1 MISGRVLCV
10 SVWSRA
16 VSLLFPPC
24 GKTRNR
30 GFLNDDR
37 KYRSDRSMTVP
48 SDPVPG
54 KPRRFNRWYW
64 AGGVSVILSVA
75 IGLLVFSLGWKV
87 AIPLLETRASA
98 AVGRQVKIESLEV
111 HPGRTATI
119 VLHGLRIAGPDG
131 FNVPDVATADRVTVV
146 FEAAT
151 WFRTR
156 KIVLPRIEIE
166 QPSLDLIQTGL
177 GHDNWTFPALAADP
191 NGSSME
197 IGDLVI
203 TGGAGHLEVAEPA
216 ADVALTF
223 ATGGPQGERTL
234 IVDAQGMYARQPIS
248 VKAVGGALLNLTE
261 TDKPYPVDITLANG
275 PTRATVKGTVK
286 DPLAWAGAELSLTLS
301 GPDME
306 LLYPLTGIP
315 IPKTPPY
322 TVSGKLDFANNR
334 VAFSGIK
341 GKVGSSDLN
350 GALDVDLRGARP
362 LLTGALNSRQ
372 VDMQDLAGF
381 IGSEPGRT
389 STPGQTAR
397 QIEDVRRAEANPKLL
412 PTRTISVPKLLSMD
426 IHIQYRG
433 DKVVGKDAP
442 FDAIAV
448 TLDINAGHIRLD
460 PLHLAVGGGTVAGY
474 IDLNPIGNALNAD
487 VDVRMA
493 HVNLG
498 GFLAKAGLGSGQG
511 PVNGLIRLKGR
522 GASMAEIVG
531 HGEGAFQIVMP
542 AGGQVNA
549 LLIDLSGGEVPSA
562 LLALIGIP
570 SKESIRCMVADFVLH
585 DGILASRMLAV
596 DTADHIVTGGG
607 RIDLTK
613 ELVEMH
619 LRTDAKHFTIGKLG
633 APIAIYGPF
642 KKLSYGLDADA
653 IFRDAGGLGLLFPKS
668 AILPTI
674 AFGVGDDSPCAP
686 KQR

>member
-1 MISGRVLCV
+1 
-10 SVWSRA
+10 
-16 VSLLFPPC
+16 
-24 GKTRNR
+24 
-30 GFLNDDR
+30 
-37 KYRSDRSMTVP
+37 MTVP
-48 SDPVPG
+48 PDPVPG
-54 KPRRFNRWYW
+54 KPRRINRWYL
-64 AGGVSVILSVA
+64 AGGVFVFLAGA
-75 IGLLVFSLGWKV
+75 IGLLVFSLGWSLV
-87 AIPLLETRASA
+87 LPLLETRASA
-98 AVGRQVKIESLEV
+98 ALGRQVKIESLEV

-119 VLHGLRIAGPDG
+119 VMHGLRIAGPDG
-131 FNVPDVATADRVTVV
+131 FNGPDVATAVRATVE
-146 FEAAT
+146 FEAET
-151 WFRTR
+151 WLRTR
-156 KIVLPRIEIE
+156 KIVLPRIEVE
-166 QPSLDLIQTGL
+166 QPSLNLIQTSF
-177 GHDNWTFPALAADP
+177 GHDNWTFPALAADS
-191 NGSSME
+191 NGPSME

-203 TGGAGHLEVAEPA
+203 TGGTGHLQVMEPA

-223 ATGGPQGERTL
+223 ATGGPAGERTL
-234 IVDAQGMYARQPIS
+234 MVDAQGMYARQPIA
-248 VKAVGGALLNLTE
+248 VKAVGGALLNLTD

-275 PTRATVKGTVK
+275 PTRATLKGTVK
-286 DPLAWAGAELSLTLS
+286 DPLAGAGADLSLTLS
-301 GPDME
+301 GPNME

-322 TVSGKLDFANNR
+322 TVSGKLDYANNR
-334 VAFSGIK
+334 IAFGGIK

-350 GALDVDLRGARP
+350 GALAMDLRGAQP
-362 LLTGALNSRQ
+362 LLTGTLNSRQ

-389 STPGQTAR
+389 NTPGQTAR
-397 QIEDVRRAEANPKLL
+397 QVEDVRRAEANPKLL

-426 IHIQYRG
+426 IHLQYRG

-448 TLDINAGHIRLD
+448 TLDIKAGHIRLD
-460 PLHLAVGGGTVAGY
+460 PLNLKVSGGTVAGY
-474 IDLNPIGNALNAD
+474 IDLNPIGNALSAD

-498 GFLAKAGLGSGQG
+498 GLLAKAGLGSGQG
-511 PVNGLIRLKGR
+511 PVNGLVRLKGR

-531 HGEGAFQIVMP
+531 HGEGALQIVMP

-549 LLIDLSGGEVPSA
+549 LLIDLSGGEIPSA

-570 SKESIRCMVADFVLH
+570 SKESIRCLVADFALH
-585 DGILASRMLAV
+585 DGILASRTLAV
-596 DTADHIVTGGG
+596 DTTDHIVTGGG

-619 LRTDAKHFTIGKLG
+619 LRTDVKHFTIGKLG
-633 APIAIYGPF
+633 TPITIYGPF
-642 KKLSYGLDADA
+642 KKLSYGLDGDA
-653 IFRDAGGLGLLFPKS
+653 IFRDAGGLGLLFPKT

-686 KQR
+686 KKQ

>member
-1 MISGRVLCV
+1 
-10 SVWSRA
+10 
-16 VSLLFPPC
+16 
-24 GKTRNR
+24 
-30 GFLNDDR
+30 
-37 KYRSDRSMTVP
+37 MTVP
-48 SDPVPG
+48 PDPVPG
-54 KPRRFNRWYW
+54 KPRRINRWYL
-64 AGGVSVILSVA
+64 AGGVFVFLAGA
-75 IGLLVFSLGWKV
+75 IGLLVFSLGWSLV
-87 AIPLLETRASA
+87 LPLLETRASA
-98 AVGRQVKIESLEV
+98 ALGRQVKIESLEV

-119 VLHGLRIAGPDG
+119 VMHGLRIASPDG
-131 FNVPDVATADRVTVV
+131 FNGPDVATAVRATVE
-146 FEAAT
+146 FEAET
-151 WFRTR
+151 WLRTR
-156 KIVLPRIEIE
+156 KIVLPRIEVE
-166 QPSLDLIQTGL
+166 QPSLNLIQTSF
-177 GHDNWTFPALAADP
+177 GHDNWTFPALAADSNEP
-191 NGSSME
+191 SRE

-203 TGGAGHLEVAEPA
+203 TGGTGHLQVMEPA

-223 ATGGPQGERTL
+223 ATGGPAGERTL
-234 IVDAQGMYARQPIS
+234 MVDAQGMYARQPIA
-248 VKAVGGALLNLTE
+248 VKAVGGALLNLTD

-275 PTRATVKGTVK
+275 PTRATLKGTVK
-286 DPLAWAGAELSLTLS
+286 DPLAGTGADLSLTLS
-301 GPDME
+301 GPNME

-322 TVSGKLDFANNR
+322 TVSGKLDYANNR
-334 VAFSGIK
+334 IAFGGIK

-350 GALDVDLRGARP
+350 GALAMDLRGAQP
-362 LLTGALNSRQ
+362 LLTGTLNSRQ

-389 STPGQTAR
+389 NTPGQTAR
-397 QIEDVRRAEANPKLL
+397 QVDDVRRAEANPKLL

-426 IHIQYRG
+426 IHLQYRG

-448 TLDINAGHIRLD
+448 TLDIKAGHIRLD
-460 PLHLAVGGGTVAGY
+460 PLNLKVSGGTVAGY
-474 IDLNPIGNALNAD
+474 IDLNPIGNALSAD

-498 GFLAKAGLGSGQG
+498 GLLAKAGLGSGQG
-511 PVNGLIRLKGR
+511 PVNGLVRLKGR

-531 HGEGAFQIVMP
+531 HGEGALQIVMP

-549 LLIDLSGGEVPSA
+549 LLIDLSGGEIPSA

-570 SKESIRCMVADFVLH
+570 SKESIRCLVADFALH
-585 DGILASRMLAV
+585 DGILASRTLAV
-596 DTADHIVTGGG
+596 DTTDHIVTGGG

-619 LRTDAKHFTIGKLG
+619 LRTDVKHFTIGKLG
-633 APIAIYGPF
+633 TPITIYGPF
-642 KKLSYGLDADA
+642 KKLSYGLDGDA
-653 IFRDAGGLGLLFPKS
+653 IFRDAGGLGLLFPKT

-686 KQR
+686 KKQ

>member
-1 MISGRVLCV
+1 
-10 SVWSRA
+10 
-16 VSLLFPPC
+16 
-24 GKTRNR
+24 
-30 GFLNDDR
+30 
-37 KYRSDRSMTVP
+37 MTVP
-48 SDPVPG
+48 PDPVPG
-54 KPRRFNRWYW
+54 KPRRINRWYL
-64 AGGVSVILSVA
+64 AGGVFVFLAGA
-75 IGLLVFSLGWKV
+75 IGLLVFSLGWSLV
-87 AIPLLETRASA
+87 LPLLETRASA
-98 AVGRQVKIESLEV
+98 ALGRQVKIESLEV

-119 VLHGLRIAGPDG
+119 VMHGLRIAGPDG
-131 FNVPDVATADRVTVV
+131 FNGPDVATAVRATVE
-146 FEAAT
+146 FEAET
-151 WFRTR
+151 WLRTR
-156 KIVLPRIEIE
+156 KIVLPRIEVE
-166 QPSLDLIQTGL
+166 QPSLNLIQTSF
-177 GHDNWTFPALAADP
+177 GHDNWTFPALAADSNEP
-191 NGSSME
+191 SRE

-203 TGGAGHLEVAEPA
+203 TGGTGHLQVMEPA

-223 ATGGPQGERTL
+223 ATGGPAGERTL
-234 IVDAQGMYARQPIS
+234 MVDAQGMYARQPIA
-248 VKAVGGALLNLTE
+248 VKAVGGALLNLTD

-275 PTRATVKGTVK
+275 PTRATLKGTVK
-286 DPLAWAGAELSLTLS
+286 DPLAGAGADLSLTLS
-301 GPDME
+301 GPNME

-322 TVSGKLDFANNR
+322 TVSGKLDYANNR
-334 VAFSGIK
+334 IAFGGIK

-350 GALDVDLRGARP
+350 GALAMDLRGAQP
-362 LLTGALNSRQ
+362 LLTGTLNSRQ

-389 STPGQTAR
+389 NTPGQTAR
-397 QIEDVRRAEANPKLL
+397 QVDDVRRAEANPKLL

-426 IHIQYRG
+426 IHLQYRG

-448 TLDINAGHIRLD
+448 TLDIKAGHIRLD
-460 PLHLAVGGGTVAGY
+460 PLNLKVSGGTVAGY
-474 IDLNPIGNALNAD
+474 IDLNPIGNALSAD

-498 GFLAKAGLGSGQG
+498 GLLAKAGLGSGQG
-511 PVNGLIRLKGR
+511 PVNGLVRLKGR

-531 HGEGAFQIVMP
+531 HGEGALQIVMP

-549 LLIDLSGGEVPSA
+549 LLIDLSGGEIPSA

-570 SKESIRCMVADFVLH
+570 SKESIRCLVADFALH
-585 DGILASRMLAV
+585 DGILASRTLAV
-596 DTADHIVTGGG
+596 DTTDHIVTGGG

-619 LRTDAKHFTIGKLG
+619 LRTDVKHFTIGKLG
-633 APIAIYGPF
+633 TPITIYGPF
-642 KKLSYGLDADA
+642 KKLSYGLDGDA
-653 IFRDAGGLGLLFPKS
+653 IFRDAGGLGLLFPKT

-686 KQR
+686 KKQ

>member
-1 MISGRVLCV
+1 
-10 SVWSRA
+10 
-16 VSLLFPPC
+16 
-24 GKTRNR
+24 
-30 GFLNDDR
+30 
-37 KYRSDRSMTVP
+37 MTVP
-48 SDPVPG
+48 PDPVPG
-54 KPRRFNRWYW
+54 KPRRFNRWYL
-64 AGGVSVILSVA
+64 AGGVFLLLSGA
-75 IGLLVFSLGWKV
+75 IGLLLFSSGWNLFS
-87 AIPLLETRASA
+87 PLLETRASA
-98 AVGRQVKIESLEV
+98 ALGRQVKIDSLEV
-111 HPGRTATI
+111 HPGRTTTI
-119 VLHGLRIAGPDG
+119 VMHGLRIADPDG
-131 FNVPDVATADRVTVV
+131 VNVPDVATAVRVTVV

-156 KIVLPRIEIE
+156 KIVLPRIEVE
-166 QPSLDLIQTGL
+166 QPSLHLIQTGL
-177 GHDNWTFPALAADP
+177 GHDNWTFPSLSADP
-191 NGSSME
+191 NASSPNGTSVE

-203 TGGAGHLEVAEPA
+203 IGGTGHLQVAEPA

-223 ATGGPQGERTL
+223 ATGGPSGERTL
-234 IVDAQGMYARQPIS
+234 IVDAQGMYARQPIA
-248 VKAVGGALLNLTE
+248 VKAVGGALLNLTD

-275 PTRATVKGTVK
+275 PTRATLKGTVK
-286 DPLAWAGAELSLTLS
+286 DPLAGAGADLSLTLS
-301 GPDME
+301 GPNME

-334 VAFSGIK
+334 IAFGGIK

-350 GALDVDLRGARP
+350 GALAMDLRGARP
-362 LLTGALNSRQ
+362 LLTGTLNSRQ

-397 QIEDVRRAEANPKLL
+397 QVEDVRRAEANPKLL

-426 IHIQYRG
+426 VHLQYRG
-433 DKVVGKDAP
+433 DKVMGKNAP

-448 TLDINAGHIRLD
+448 TLDIEAGHIRLD
-460 PLHLAVGGGTVAGY
+460 PLHLNVSGGTVAGY
-474 IDLNPIGNALNAD
+474 IDLNPIGNALSAD
-487 VDVRMA
+487 VDVKMA

-498 GFLAKAGLGSGQG
+498 GLLANAGLGSGQG
-511 PVNGLIRLKGR
+511 YVNGLVRLKGR

-531 HGEGAFQIVMP
+531 HGEGALQIVMP

-585 DGILASRMLAV
+585 DGILATRMLTV

-607 RIDLTK
+607 RIDLTR
-613 ELVEMH
+613 ELVELH

-642 KKLSYGLDADA
+642 KKLSYGLDTDA
-653 IFRDAGGLGLLFPKS
+653 IFRDAGGLGLLFPKT

-686 KQR
+686 KKQ

>member
-1 MISGRVLCV
+1 
-10 SVWSRA
+10 
-16 VSLLFPPC
+16 
-24 GKTRNR
+24 
-30 GFLNDDR
+30 
-37 KYRSDRSMTVP
+37 MTVP
-48 SDPVPG
+48 PDPVPG
-54 KPRRFNRWYW
+54 KPRRINRWYL
-64 AGGVSVILSVA
+64 AGGVFVFLAGA
-75 IGLLVFSLGWKV
+75 IGLLVFSLGWSLV
-87 AIPLLETRASA
+87 LPLLETRASA
-98 AVGRQVKIESLEV
+98 ALGRQVKIESLEV

-119 VLHGLRIAGPDG
+119 VMHGLRIASPDG
-131 FNVPDVATADRVTVV
+131 FNGPDVATAVRATVE
-146 FEAAT
+146 FEAET
-151 WFRTR
+151 WLRTR
-156 KIVLPRIEIE
+156 KIVLPRIEVE
-166 QPSLDLIQTGL
+166 QPSLNLIQTSF
-177 GHDNWTFPALAADP
+177 GHDNWTFPALAADSNEP
-191 NGSSME
+191 SRE

-203 TGGAGHLEVAEPA
+203 TGGTGHLQVMEPA

-223 ATGGPQGERTL
+223 ATGGPAGERTL
-234 IVDAQGMYARQPIS
+234 MVDAQGMYARQPIA
-248 VKAVGGALLNLTE
+248 VKAVGGALLNLTD

-275 PTRATVKGTVK
+275 PTRATLKGTVK
-286 DPLAWAGAELSLTLS
+286 DPLAGAGADLSLTLS
-301 GPDME
+301 GPNME

-322 TVSGKLDFANNR
+322 TVSGKLDYANNR
-334 VAFSGIK
+334 IAFGGIK

-350 GALDVDLRGARP
+350 GALAMDLRGAQP
-362 LLTGALNSRQ
+362 LLTGTLNSRQ

-389 STPGQTAR
+389 NTPGQTAR
-397 QIEDVRRAEANPKLL
+397 QVEDVRRAEANPKLL

-426 IHIQYRG
+426 IHLQYRG

-448 TLDINAGHIRLD
+448 TLDIKAGHIRLD
-460 PLHLAVGGGTVAGY
+460 PLNLKVSGGTVAGY
-474 IDLNPIGNALNAD
+474 IDLNPIGNALSAD

-498 GFLAKAGLGSGQG
+498 GLLAKAGLGSGQG
-511 PVNGLIRLKGR
+511 PVNGLVRLKGR

-531 HGEGAFQIVMP
+531 HGEGALQIVMP

-549 LLIDLSGGEVPSA
+549 LLIDLSGGEIPSA

-570 SKESIRCMVADFVLH
+570 SKESIRCLVADFVLH
-585 DGILASRMLAV
+585 DGILASRTLAV
-596 DTADHIVTGGG
+596 DTTDHIVTGGG

-619 LRTDAKHFTIGKLG
+619 LRTDVKHFTIGKLG
-633 APIAIYGPF
+633 TPITIYGPF
-642 KKLSYGLDADA
+642 KKLSYGLDGDA
-653 IFRDAGGLGLLFPKS
+653 IFRDAGGLGLLFPKT

-686 KQR
+686 KKQ

>member
-1 MISGRVLCV
+1 
-10 SVWSRA
+10 
-16 VSLLFPPC
+16 
-24 GKTRNR
+24 
-30 GFLNDDR
+30 
-37 KYRSDRSMTVP
+37 MTVP
-48 SDPVPG
+48 PDPVPG
-54 KPRRFNRWYW
+54 KPRRINRWYL
-64 AGGVSVILSVA
+64 AGGVFVFLAGA
-75 IGLLVFSLGWKV
+75 IGLLVFSLGWSLV
-87 AIPLLETRASA
+87 LPLLETRASA
-98 AVGRQVKIESLEV
+98 ALGRQVKIESLEV

-119 VLHGLRIAGPDG
+119 VMHGLRIAGPDG
-131 FNVPDVATADRVTVV
+131 FNGPDVATAVRATVE
-146 FEAAT
+146 FEAET
-151 WFRTR
+151 WLRTR
-156 KIVLPRIEIE
+156 KIVLPRIEVE
-166 QPSLDLIQTGL
+166 QPSLNLIQTSF
-177 GHDNWTFPALAADP
+177 GHDNWTFPALAADS
-191 NGSSME
+191 NGPSME

-203 TGGAGHLEVAEPA
+203 TGGTGHLQVMEPA

-223 ATGGPQGERTL
+223 ATGGPAGERTL
-234 IVDAQGMYARQPIS
+234 MVDAQGMYARQPIA
-248 VKAVGGALLNLTE
+248 VKAVGGALLNLTD

-275 PTRATVKGTVK
+275 PTRATLKGTVK
-286 DPLAWAGAELSLTLS
+286 DPLAGAGADLSLTLS
-301 GPDME
+301 GPNME

-322 TVSGKLDFANNR
+322 TVSGKLDYANNR
-334 VAFSGIK
+334 IAFGGIK

-350 GALDVDLRGARP
+350 GALAMDLRGAQP
-362 LLTGALNSRQ
+362 LLTGTLNSRQ

-389 STPGQTAR
+389 NTPGQTAR
-397 QIEDVRRAEANPKLL
+397 QVEDVRRAEANPKLL

-426 IHIQYRG
+426 IHLQYRG

-448 TLDINAGHIRLD
+448 TLDIKAGHIRLD
-460 PLHLAVGGGTVAGY
+460 PLNLKVSGGTVAGY
-474 IDLNPIGNALNAD
+474 IDLNPIGNALSAD

-498 GFLAKAGLGSGQG
+498 GLLAKAGLGSGQG
-511 PVNGLIRLKGR
+511 PVNGLVRLKGR

-531 HGEGAFQIVMP
+531 HGEGALQIVMP

-549 LLIDLSGGEVPSA
+549 LLIDLSGGEIPSA

-570 SKESIRCMVADFVLH
+570 SKESIRCLVADFVLH
-585 DGILASRMLAV
+585 DGILASRTLAV
-596 DTADHIVTGGG
+596 DTTDHIVTGGG

-619 LRTDAKHFTIGKLG
+619 LRTDVKHFTIGKLG
-633 APIAIYGPF
+633 TPITIYGPF
-642 KKLSYGLDADA
+642 KKLSYGLDGDA
-653 IFRDAGGLGLLFPKS
+653 IFRDAGGLGLLFPKT

-686 KQR
+686 KKQ

>member
-1 MISGRVLCV
+1 
-10 SVWSRA
+10 
-16 VSLLFPPC
+16 
-24 GKTRNR
+24 
-30 GFLNDDR
+30 
-37 KYRSDRSMTVP
+37 MTVP
-48 SDPVPG
+48 PDPVPG
-54 KPRRFNRWYW
+54 KPRRINRWYL
-64 AGGVSVILSVA
+64 AGGVFVFLAGA
-75 IGLLVFSLGWKV
+75 IGLLVFSLGWSLV
-87 AIPLLETRASA
+87 LPLLETRASA
-98 AVGRQVKIESLEV
+98 ALGRQVKIESLEV

-119 VLHGLRIAGPDG
+119 VMHGLRIAGPDG
-131 FNVPDVATADRVTVV
+131 FNGPDVATAVRATVE
-146 FEAAT
+146 FEAET
-151 WFRTR
+151 WLRTR
-156 KIVLPRIEIE
+156 KIVLPRIEVE
-166 QPSLDLIQTGL
+166 QPSLNLIQTSF
-177 GHDNWTFPALAADP
+177 GHDNWTFPALAADS
-191 NGSSME
+191 NGPSME

-203 TGGAGHLEVAEPA
+203 TGGTGHLEVMEPA

-223 ATGGPQGERTL
+223 ATGGPAGERTL
-234 IVDAQGMYARQPIS
+234 MVDAQGMYARQPIA
-248 VKAVGGALLNLTE
+248 VKAVGGALLNLTD

-275 PTRATVKGTVK
+275 PTRATLKGTVK
-286 DPLAWAGAELSLTLS
+286 DPLAGAGADLSLTLS
-301 GPDME
+301 GPNME

-322 TVSGKLDFANNR
+322 TVSGKLDYANNR
-334 VAFSGIK
+334 IAFGGIK

-350 GALDVDLRGARP
+350 GALAMDLRGAQP
-362 LLTGALNSRQ
+362 LLTGTLNSRQ

-389 STPGQTAR
+389 NTPGQTAR
-397 QIEDVRRAEANPKLL
+397 QVEDVRRAEANPKLL

-426 IHIQYRG
+426 IHLQYRG

-448 TLDINAGHIRLD
+448 TLDIKAGHIRLD
-460 PLHLAVGGGTVAGY
+460 PLNLKVSGGTVAGY
-474 IDLNPIGNALNAD
+474 IDLNPIGNALSAD

-498 GFLAKAGLGSGQG
+498 GLLAKAGLGSGQG
-511 PVNGLIRLKGR
+511 PVNGLVRLKGR

-531 HGEGAFQIVMP
+531 HGEGALQIVMP

-549 LLIDLSGGEVPSA
+549 LLIDLSGGEIPSA

-570 SKESIRCMVADFVLH
+570 SKESIRCLVADFALH
-585 DGILASRMLAV
+585 DGILASRTLAV
-596 DTADHIVTGGG
+596 DTTDHIVTGGG

-619 LRTDAKHFTIGKLG
+619 LRTDVKHFTIGKLG
-633 APIAIYGPF
+633 TPITIYGPF
-642 KKLSYGLDADA
+642 KKLSYGLDGDA
-653 IFRDAGGLGLLFPKS
+653 IFRDAGGLGLLFPKT

-686 KQR
+686 KKQ

>member
-1 MISGRVLCV
+1 
-10 SVWSRA
+10 
-16 VSLLFPPC
+16 
-24 GKTRNR
+24 
-30 GFLNDDR
+30 
-37 KYRSDRSMTVP
+37 MTVP
-48 SDPVPG
+48 PDPVPG
-54 KPRRFNRWYW
+54 KPRRINRWYL
-64 AGGVSVILSVA
+64 AGGVFVFLAGA
-75 IGLLVFSLGWKV
+75 IGLLVFSLGWSLV
-87 AIPLLETRASA
+87 LPLLETRASA
-98 AVGRQVKIESLEV
+98 ALGRQVKIESLEV

-119 VLHGLRIAGPDG
+119 VMHGLRIAGPDG
-131 FNVPDVATADRVTVV
+131 FNGPDVATAVRATVE
-146 FEAAT
+146 FEAET
-151 WFRTR
+151 WLRTR
-156 KIVLPRIEIE
+156 KIVLPRIEVE
-166 QPSLDLIQTGL
+166 QPSLNLIQTSF
-177 GHDNWTFPALAADP
+177 GHDNWTFPALAADS
-191 NGSSME
+191 NGPSME

-203 TGGAGHLEVAEPA
+203 TGGTGHLQVMEPA

-223 ATGGPQGERTL
+223 ATGGPAGERTL
-234 IVDAQGMYARQPIS
+234 MVDAQGMYARQPIA
-248 VKAVGGALLNLTE
+248 VKAVGGALLNLTD

-275 PTRATVKGTVK
+275 PTRATLKGTVK
-286 DPLAWAGAELSLTLS
+286 DPLAGAGADLSLTLS
-301 GPDME
+301 GPNME

-322 TVSGKLDFANNR
+322 TVSGKLDYANNR
-334 VAFSGIK
+334 IAFGGIK

-350 GALDVDLRGARP
+350 GALAMDLRGAQP
-362 LLTGALNSRQ
+362 LLTGTLNSRQ

-389 STPGQTAR
+389 NTPGQTAR
-397 QIEDVRRAEANPKLL
+397 QVEDVRRAEANPKLL

-426 IHIQYRG
+426 IHLQYRG

-448 TLDINAGHIRLD
+448 TLDIKAGHIRLD
-460 PLHLAVGGGTVAGY
+460 PLNLKVSGGTVAGY
-474 IDLNPIGNALNAD
+474 IDLNPIGNALSAD

-498 GFLAKAGLGSGQG
+498 GLLAKAGLGSGQG
-511 PVNGLIRLKGR
+511 PVNGLVRLKGR

-531 HGEGAFQIVMP
+531 HGEGALQIVMP

-549 LLIDLSGGEVPSA
+549 LLIDLSGGEIPSA

-570 SKESIRCMVADFVLH
+570 SKESIRCLVADFVLH
-585 DGILASRMLAV
+585 DGILATRTLAV
-596 DTADHIVTGGG
+596 DTTDHIVTGGG

-619 LRTDAKHFTIGKLG
+619 LRTDVKHFTIGKLG
-633 APIAIYGPF
+633 TPITIYGPF
-642 KKLSYGLDADA
+642 KKLSYGLDGDA
-653 IFRDAGGLGLLFPKS
+653 IFRDAGGLGLLFPKT

-686 KQR
+686 KKQ

>member
-1 MISGRVLCV
+1 
-10 SVWSRA
+10 
-16 VSLLFPPC
+16 
-24 GKTRNR
+24 
-30 GFLNDDR
+30 
-37 KYRSDRSMTVP
+37 MTVP
-48 SDPVPG
+48 PDPVPG
-54 KPRRFNRWYW
+54 KPRRINRWYL
-64 AGGVSVILSVA
+64 AGGVFVFLAGA
-75 IGLLVFSLGWKV
+75 IGLLVFSLGWSLV
-87 AIPLLETRASA
+87 LPLLETRASA
-98 AVGRQVKIESLEV
+98 ALGRQVKIESLEV

-119 VLHGLRIAGPDG
+119 VMHGLRIAGPDG
-131 FNVPDVATADRVTVV
+131 FNGPDVATAVRATVE
-146 FEAAT
+146 FEAET
-151 WFRTR
+151 WLRTR
-156 KIVLPRIEIE
+156 KIVLPRIEID
-166 QPSLDLIQTGL
+166 QPSLNLIQTSF
-177 GHDNWTFPALAADP
+177 GHDNWTFPALAADS
-191 NGSSME
+191 NGPSME

-203 TGGAGHLEVAEPA
+203 TGGTGHLQVMEPA

-223 ATGGPQGERTL
+223 ATGGPAGERTL
-234 IVDAQGMYARQPIS
+234 MVDAQGMYARQPIA
-248 VKAVGGALLNLTE
+248 VKAVGGALLNLTD

-275 PTRATVKGTVK
+275 PTRATLKGTVK
-286 DPLAWAGAELSLTLS
+286 DPLAGAGADLSLTLS
-301 GPDME
+301 GPNME

-322 TVSGKLDFANNR
+322 TVSGKLDYANNR
-334 VAFSGIK
+334 IAFGGIK

-350 GALDVDLRGARP
+350 GALAMDLRGAQP
-362 LLTGALNSRQ
+362 LLTGTLNSRQ

-389 STPGQTAR
+389 NTPGQTAR
-397 QIEDVRRAEANPKLL
+397 QVEDVRRAEANPKLL

-426 IHIQYRG
+426 IHLQYRG

-448 TLDINAGHIRLD
+448 TLDIKAGHIRLD
-460 PLHLAVGGGTVAGY
+460 PLNLKVSGGTVAGY
-474 IDLNPIGNALNAD
+474 IDLNPIGNALSAD

-498 GFLAKAGLGSGQG
+498 GLLAKAGLGSGQG
-511 PVNGLIRLKGR
+511 PVNGLVRLKGR

-531 HGEGAFQIVMP
+531 HGEGALQIVMP

-549 LLIDLSGGEVPSA
+549 LLIDLSGGEIPSA

-570 SKESIRCMVADFVLH
+570 SKESIRCLVADFALH
-585 DGILASRMLAV
+585 DGILASRTLAV
-596 DTADHIVTGGG
+596 DTTDHIVTGGG

-619 LRTDAKHFTIGKLG
+619 LRTDVKHFTIGKLG
-633 APIAIYGPF
+633 TPITIYGPF
-642 KKLSYGLDADA
+642 KKLSYGLDGDA
-653 IFRDAGGLGLLFPKS
+653 IFRDAGGLGLLFPKT

-686 KQR
+686 KKQ

>member
-1 MISGRVLCV
+1 
-10 SVWSRA
+10 
-16 VSLLFPPC
+16 
-24 GKTRNR
+24 
-30 GFLNDDR
+30 
-37 KYRSDRSMTVP
+37 MTVP
-48 SDPVPG
+48 PDPVPG
-54 KPRRFNRWYW
+54 KPRRINRWYL
-64 AGGVSVILSVA
+64 AGGVFVFLAGA
-75 IGLLVFSLGWKV
+75 IGLLVFSLGWSLV
-87 AIPLLETRASA
+87 LPLLETRASA
-98 AVGRQVKIESLEV
+98 ALGRQVKIESLEV

-119 VLHGLRIAGPDG
+119 VMHGLRIAGPDG
-131 FNVPDVATADRVTVV
+131 FNGPDVATAVRATVM
-146 FEAAT
+146 FEAET
-151 WFRTR
+151 WLRTR
-156 KIVLPRIEIE
+156 KIVLPRIEVE
-166 QPSLDLIQTGL
+166 QPSLNLIQTSF
-177 GHDNWTFPALAADP
+177 GHDNWTFPALAADSNEP
-191 NGSSME
+191 SRE

-203 TGGAGHLEVAEPA
+203 TGGTGHLQVMEPA

-223 ATGGPQGERTL
+223 ATGGPAGEHTL
-234 IVDAQGMYARQPIS
+234 MVDAQGMYARQPIA
-248 VKAVGGALLNLTE
+248 VKAVGGALLNLTD

-275 PTRATVKGTVK
+275 PTRATLKGTVK
-286 DPLAWAGAELSLTLS
+286 DPLAGAGADLSLTLS
-301 GPDME
+301 GPNME

-322 TVSGKLDFANNR
+322 TVSGKLDYANNR
-334 VAFSGIK
+334 IAFGGIK

-350 GALDVDLRGARP
+350 GALTMDLRGAQP
-362 LLTGALNSRQ
+362 LLTGTLNSRQ

-389 STPGQTAR
+389 NTPGQTAR
-397 QIEDVRRAEANPKLL
+397 QVEDVRRAEANPKLL

-426 IHIQYRG
+426 IHLQYRG

-448 TLDINAGHIRLD
+448 TLDIKAGHIRLD
-460 PLHLAVGGGTVAGY
+460 PLNLKVSGGTVAGY
-474 IDLNPIGNALNAD
+474 IDLNPIGNALSAD

-498 GFLAKAGLGSGQG
+498 GLLAKAGLGSGQG
-511 PVNGLIRLKGR
+511 PVNGLVRLKGR

-531 HGEGAFQIVMP
+531 HGEGALQIVMP

-549 LLIDLSGGEVPSA
+549 LLIDLSGGEIPSA

-570 SKESIRCMVADFVLH
+570 SKESIRCLVADFVLH
-585 DGILASRMLAV
+585 DGILASRTLAV
-596 DTADHIVTGGG
+596 DTTDHIVTGGG

-619 LRTDAKHFTIGKLG
+619 LRTDVKHFTIGKLG
-633 APIAIYGPF
+633 TPITIYGPF
-642 KKLSYGLDADA
+642 KKLSYGLDGDA
-653 IFRDAGGLGLLFPKS
+653 IFRDAGGLGLLFPKT

-686 KQR
+686 KKQ

>member
-1 MISGRVLCV
+1 
-10 SVWSRA
+10 
-16 VSLLFPPC
+16 
-24 GKTRNR
+24 
-30 GFLNDDR
+30 
-37 KYRSDRSMTVP
+37 MTVP
-48 SDPVPG
+48 PDPVPG
-54 KPRRFNRWYW
+54 KPRRINRWYL
-64 AGGVSVILSVA
+64 AGGVFVFLAGA
-75 IGLLVFSLGWKV
+75 IGLLVFSLGWSLV
-87 AIPLLETRASA
+87 LPLLETRASA
-98 AVGRQVKIESLEV
+98 ALGRQVKIESLEV

-119 VLHGLRIAGPDG
+119 VMHGLRIASPDG
-131 FNVPDVATADRVTVV
+131 FNGPDVATAVRATVE
-146 FEAAT
+146 FEAET
-151 WFRTR
+151 WLRTR
-156 KIVLPRIEIE
+156 KIVLPRIEVE
-166 QPSLDLIQTGL
+166 QPSLNLIQTSF
-177 GHDNWTFPALAADP
+177 GHDNWTFPALAADS
-191 NGSSME
+191 NGPSME

-203 TGGAGHLEVAEPA
+203 TGGTGHLQVMEPA

-223 ATGGPQGERTL
+223 ATGGPAGERTL
-234 IVDAQGMYARQPIS
+234 MVDAQGMYARQPIA
-248 VKAVGGALLNLTE
+248 VKAVGGALLNLTD

-275 PTRATVKGTVK
+275 PTRATLKGTVK
-286 DPLAWAGAELSLTLS
+286 DPLAGAGADLSLTLS
-301 GPDME
+301 GPNME

-322 TVSGKLDFANNR
+322 TVSGKLDYANNR
-334 VAFSGIK
+334 IAFGGIK

-350 GALDVDLRGARP
+350 GALAMDLRGAQP
-362 LLTGALNSRQ
+362 LLTGTLNSRQ

-389 STPGQTAR
+389 NTPGQTAR
-397 QIEDVRRAEANPKLL
+397 QVEDVRRAEANPKLL

-426 IHIQYRG
+426 IHLQYRG

-448 TLDINAGHIRLD
+448 TLDIKAGHIRLD
-460 PLHLAVGGGTVAGY
+460 PLNLKVSGGTVAGY
-474 IDLNPIGNALNAD
+474 IDLNPIGNALSAD

-498 GFLAKAGLGSGQG
+498 GLLAKAGLGSGQG
-511 PVNGLIRLKGR
+511 PVNGLVRLKGR

-531 HGEGAFQIVMP
+531 HGEGALQIVMP

-549 LLIDLSGGEVPSA
+549 LLIDLSGGEIPSA

-570 SKESIRCMVADFVLH
+570 SKESIRCLVADFVLH
-585 DGILASRMLAV
+585 DGILASRTLAV
-596 DTADHIVTGGG
+596 DTTDHIVTGGG

-619 LRTDAKHFTIGKLG
+619 LRTDVKHFTIGKLG
-633 APIAIYGPF
+633 TPITIYGPF
-642 KKLSYGLDADA
+642 KKLSYGLDGDA
-653 IFRDAGGLGLLFPKS
+653 IFRDAGGLGLLFPKT

-686 KQR
+686 KKQ

>member
-1 MISGRVLCV
+1 
-10 SVWSRA
+10 
-16 VSLLFPPC
+16 
-24 GKTRNR
+24 
-30 GFLNDDR
+30 
-37 KYRSDRSMTVP
+37 MTVP
-48 SDPVPG
+48 PDPVPA
-54 KPRRFNRWYW
+54 KPRRINRWYL
-64 AGGVSVILSVA
+64 AGGVFVFLAGA
-75 IGLLVFSLGWKV
+75 IGLLVFSLGWSLV
-87 AIPLLETRASA
+87 LPLLETRASA
-98 AVGRQVKIESLEV
+98 ALGRQVKIESLEV

-119 VLHGLRIAGPDG
+119 VMHGLRIASPDG
-131 FNVPDVATADRVTVV
+131 FNGPDVATAVRATVE
-146 FEAAT
+146 FEAET
-151 WFRTR
+151 WLRTR
-156 KIVLPRIEIE
+156 KIVLPRIEVE
-166 QPSLDLIQTGL
+166 QPSLNLIQTSF
-177 GHDNWTFPALAADP
+177 GHDNWTFPALAADS
-191 NGSSME
+191 NGPSME

-203 TGGAGHLEVAEPA
+203 TGGTGHLQVMEPA

-223 ATGGPQGERTL
+223 ATGGPAGERTL
-234 IVDAQGMYARQPIS
+234 MVDAQGMYARQPIA
-248 VKAVGGALLNLTE
+248 VKAVGGALLNLTD

-275 PTRATVKGTVK
+275 PTRATLKGTVK
-286 DPLAWAGAELSLTLS
+286 DPLAGAGADLSLTLS
-301 GPDME
+301 GPNME

-322 TVSGKLDFANNR
+322 TVSGKLDYANNR
-334 VAFSGIK
+334 IAFGGIK

-350 GALDVDLRGARP
+350 GALAMDLRGAQP
-362 LLTGALNSRQ
+362 LLTGTLNSRQ

-389 STPGQTAR
+389 NTPGQTAR
-397 QIEDVRRAEANPKLL
+397 QVEDVRRAEANPKLL

-426 IHIQYRG
+426 IHLQYRG

-448 TLDINAGHIRLD
+448 TLDIKAGHIRLD
-460 PLHLAVGGGTVAGY
+460 PLNLKVSGGTVAGY
-474 IDLNPIGNALNAD
+474 IDLNPIGNALSAD

-498 GFLAKAGLGSGQG
+498 GLLAKAGLGSGQG
-511 PVNGLIRLKGR
+511 PVNGLVRLKGR

-531 HGEGAFQIVMP
+531 HGEGALQIVMP

-549 LLIDLSGGEVPSA
+549 LLIDLSGGEIPSA

-570 SKESIRCMVADFVLH
+570 SKESIRCLVADFALH
-585 DGILASRMLAV
+585 DGILASRTLAV
-596 DTADHIVTGGG
+596 DTTDHIVTGGG

-619 LRTDAKHFTIGKLG
+619 LRTDVKHFTIGKLG
-633 APIAIYGPF
+633 TPITIYGPF
-642 KKLSYGLDADA
+642 KKLSYGLDGDA
-653 IFRDAGGLGLLFPKS
+653 IFRDAGGLGLLFPKT

-686 KQR
+686 KKQ

>member
-1 MISGRVLCV
+1 
-10 SVWSRA
+10 
-16 VSLLFPPC
+16 
-24 GKTRNR
+24 
-30 GFLNDDR
+30 
-37 KYRSDRSMTVP
+37 MTVP
-48 SDPVPG
+48 PDPVPG
-54 KPRRFNRWYW
+54 KPRRINRWYL
-64 AGGVSVILSVA
+64 AGSVFVFLAGA
-75 IGLLVFSLGWKV
+75 IGLLVFSLGWSLV
-87 AIPLLETRASA
+87 LPLLETRASA
-98 AVGRQVKIESLEV
+98 ALGRQVKIESLEV

-119 VLHGLRIAGPDG
+119 VMHGLRIASPDG
-131 FNVPDVATADRVTVV
+131 FNGPDVATAVRATVE
-146 FEAAT
+146 FEAET
-151 WFRTR
+151 WLRTR
-156 KIVLPRIEIE
+156 KIVLPRIEVE
-166 QPSLDLIQTGL
+166 QPSLNLIQTSF
-177 GHDNWTFPALAADP
+177 GHDNWTFPALAADSNEP
-191 NGSSME
+191 SRE

-203 TGGAGHLEVAEPA
+203 TGGTGHLQVMEPA

-223 ATGGPQGERTL
+223 ATGGPAGERTL
-234 IVDAQGMYARQPIS
+234 MVDAQGMYARQPIA
-248 VKAVGGALLNLTE
+248 VKAVGGALLNLTD

-275 PTRATVKGTVK
+275 PTRATLKGTVK
-286 DPLAWAGAELSLTLS
+286 DPLAGTGADLSLTLS
-301 GPDME
+301 GPNME

-322 TVSGKLDFANNR
+322 TVSGKLDYANNR
-334 VAFSGIK
+334 IAFGGIK

-350 GALDVDLRGARP
+350 GALAMDLRGAQP
-362 LLTGALNSRQ
+362 LLTGTLNSRQ

-389 STPGQTAR
+389 NTPGQTAR
-397 QIEDVRRAEANPKLL
+397 QVDDVRRAEANPKLL

-426 IHIQYRG
+426 IHLQYRG

-448 TLDINAGHIRLD
+448 TLDIKAGHIRLD
-460 PLHLAVGGGTVAGY
+460 PLNLKVSGGTVAGY
-474 IDLNPIGNALNAD
+474 IDLNPIGNALSAD

-498 GFLAKAGLGSGQG
+498 GLLAKAGLGSGQG
-511 PVNGLIRLKGR
+511 PVNGLVRLKGR

-531 HGEGAFQIVMP
+531 HGEGALQIVMP

-549 LLIDLSGGEVPSA
+549 LLIDLSGGEIPSA

-570 SKESIRCMVADFVLH
+570 SKESIRCLVADFALH
-585 DGILASRMLAV
+585 DGILASRTLAV
-596 DTADHIVTGGG
+596 DTTDHIVTGGG

-619 LRTDAKHFTIGKLG
+619 LRTDVKHFTIGKLG
-633 APIAIYGPF
+633 TPIAIYGPF
-642 KKLSYGLDADA
+642 KKLSYGLDGDA
-653 IFRDAGGLGLLFPKS
+653 IFRDAGGLGLLFPKT

-686 KQR
+686 KKQ

>member
-1 MISGRVLCV
+1 
-10 SVWSRA
+10 
-16 VSLLFPPC
+16 
-24 GKTRNR
+24 
-30 GFLNDDR
+30 
-37 KYRSDRSMTVP
+37 MTVP
-48 SDPVPG
+48 PDPVPG
-54 KPRRFNRWYW
+54 KPRRINRWYL
-64 AGGVSVILSVA
+64 AGGLFLFLSVG
-75 IGLLVFSLGWKV
+75 IGLLLFALGWNLV
-87 AIPLLETRASA
+87 LPLLETRASA
-98 AVGRQVKIESLEV
+98 ALGRQVKIDSLEV

-131 FNVPDVATADRVTVV
+131 FNVPDVVTADRVTVV

-151 WFRTR
+151 WLRTR

-166 QPSLDLIQTGL
+166 QPSLNLIQTGL
-177 GHDNWTFPALAADP
+177 GHDNWTFPALAPDP
-191 NGSSME
+191 NGSSPNGSGVE
-197 IGDLVI
+197 VGDLVI
-203 TGGAGHLEVAEPA
+203 AGGTGHLQVAEPA
-216 ADVALTF
+216 ADVALKI
-223 ATGGPQGERTL
+223 ATGGPPGERTL
-234 IVDAQGMYARQPIS
+234 IVDAQGMYARQPIAI
-248 VKAVGGALLNLTE
+248 KALGGALLNLTD

-275 PTRATVKGTVK
+275 PTRATLKGTVK

-334 VAFSGIK
+334 IAFGGIK

-350 GALDVDLRGARP
+350 GALEVDLRGARP
-362 LLTGALNSRQ
+362 LLTGILTSRQ

-397 QIEDVRRAEANPKLL
+397 QVEDVRRAEANPKLL

-426 IHIQYRG
+426 IHLQYRG

-448 TLDINAGHIRLD
+448 TMDIKAGHIRLD
-460 PLHLAVGGGTVAGY
+460 PLHLKVSGGTVAGY
-474 IDLNPIGNALNAD
+474 IDLNPIGNALSAD
-487 VDVRMA
+487 VDVKMA

-498 GFLAKAGLGSGQG
+498 GMLAKAGLGSGQG
-511 PVNGLIRLKGR
+511 PINGLVRLKGR

-531 HGEGAFQIVMP
+531 HGEGALQIVMP
-542 AGGQVNA
+542 VGGQVNA

-585 DGILASRMLAV
+585 DGVLATRTLAL

-607 RIDLTK
+607 RIDLTR

-633 APIAIYGPF
+633 TPIAIYGPF
-642 KKLSYGLDADA
+642 KKLSYGLDSEV
-653 IFRDAGGLGLLFPKS
+653 IFRDAGVLDLLFPKS

-674 AFGVGDDSPCAP
+674 AFGVGEGSPCAP
-686 KQR
+686 KKQ

>member
-1 MISGRVLCV
+1 
-10 SVWSRA
+10 
-16 VSLLFPPC
+16 
-24 GKTRNR
+24 
-30 GFLNDDR
+30 
-37 KYRSDRSMTVP
+37 MTVP
-48 SDPVPG
+48 PDPVPG
-54 KPRRFNRWYW
+54 KPRRINRWYL
-64 AGGVSVILSVA
+64 AGGVFVFLAGA
-75 IGLLVFSLGWKV
+75 IGLLVFSLGWSLV
-87 AIPLLETRASA
+87 LPLLETRASA
-98 AVGRQVKIESLEV
+98 ALGRQVKIESLEV

-119 VLHGLRIAGPDG
+119 VMHGLRIAGPDG
-131 FNVPDVATADRVTVV
+131 FNGPDVATAVRATVM
-146 FEAAT
+146 FEAET
-151 WFRTR
+151 WLRTR
-156 KIVLPRIEIE
+156 KIVLPRIEVE
-166 QPSLDLIQTGL
+166 QPSLNLIQTSF
-177 GHDNWTFPALAADP
+177 GHDNWTFPALAADSNEP
-191 NGSSME
+191 SRE

-203 TGGAGHLEVAEPA
+203 TGGTGHLQVMEPA

-223 ATGGPQGERTL
+223 ATGGPAGERTL
-234 IVDAQGMYARQPIS
+234 MVDAQGMYARQPIA
-248 VKAVGGALLNLTE
+248 VKAVGGALLNLTD

-275 PTRATVKGTVK
+275 PTRATLKGTVK
-286 DPLAWAGAELSLTLS
+286 DPLAGTGADLSLTLS
-301 GPDME
+301 GPNME

-322 TVSGKLDFANNR
+322 TVSGKLDYANNR
-334 VAFSGIK
+334 IAFGGIK

-350 GALDVDLRGARP
+350 GALAMDLRGAQP
-362 LLTGALNSRQ
+362 LLTGTLNSRQ

-389 STPGQTAR
+389 NTPGQTAR
-397 QIEDVRRAEANPKLL
+397 QVDDVRRAEANPKLL

-426 IHIQYRG
+426 IHLQYRG

-448 TLDINAGHIRLD
+448 TLDIKAGHIRLD
-460 PLHLAVGGGTVAGY
+460 PLNLKVSGGTVAGY
-474 IDLNPIGNALNAD
+474 IDLNPIGNALSAD

-498 GFLAKAGLGSGQG
+498 GLLAKAGLGSGQG
-511 PVNGLIRLKGR
+511 PVNGLVRLKGR

-531 HGEGAFQIVMP
+531 HGEGALQIVMP

-549 LLIDLSGGEVPSA
+549 LLIDLSGGEIPSA

-570 SKESIRCMVADFVLH
+570 SKESIRCLVADFALH
-585 DGILASRMLAV
+585 DGILASRTLAV
-596 DTADHIVTGGG
+596 DTTDHIVTGGG

-619 LRTDAKHFTIGKLG
+619 LRTDVKHFTIGKLG
-633 APIAIYGPF
+633 TPITIYGPF
-642 KKLSYGLDADA
+642 KKLSYGLDGDA
-653 IFRDAGGLGLLFPKS
+653 IFRDAGGLGLLFPKT

-686 KQR
+686 KKQ